1 MRQTCQV
8 LQGVQVRFESC
19 AKPDR
24 SQTRA
29 TTAGTFNVLPMP
41 AYAMHK
47 PDVIGRTA
55 GMVVTVKE
63 K

>member
-1 MRQTCQV
+1 
-8 LQGVQVRFESC
+8 LQGIQVRFESC

-29 TTAGTFNVLPMP
+29 TTAGTFNVLPMQ
-41 AYAMHK
+41 AYAMYK